1 MADPSGFIAA
11 IGSIIFFGS
20 YAVPL
25 KFPAV
30 QACQVDPLV
39 YQTYKSFACF
49 ATSWLVLIYVPLRFT
64 WWGMVGASMWCTT
77 GVFAIS
83 AVRLA
88 GIGVAQSLWSGIGIF
103 VSYIWGAY
111 VFKEPIVHPLLSV
124 MALAV
129 MAVGIVGIGL
139 AASGRFNPGHGH
151 LTRGSLDSHSP
162 SIKTPRKMFSFKR
175 EEEMDLIQMDGDVKP
190 VLTRPI
196 RSGKDDD
203 KYRKDNKLFRGVLY
217 AVFVGVSNGSFLIPF
232 KYATKEIHG
241 VEYLVSFG
249 VGALTVSSTI
259 LGVYSLLQVYLGK
272 PTPSFHFRAA
282 VGPGLL
288 TGVLWSAGN
297 VCSIITT
304 QYLGMALG
312 WPLVQC
318 QLLVSAMWSVFYY
331 EEVSGKKAAS
341 VLLGSCG
348 LVVVGAMMLGRFG
361 THK

>member
-1 MADPSGFIAA
+1 MADPSGIVAA
-11 IGSIIFFGS
+11 MAAIIFFGS

-39 YQTYKSFACF
+39 YQTYKSLACF
-49 ATSWLVLIYVPLRFT
+49 TTSWLVLIYVPLRFT

-77 GVFAIS
+77 GIVAIM
-83 AVRLA
+83 AIRLA

-103 VSYIWGAY
+103 VSYMWGAY

-124 MALAV
+124 MALGV
-129 MAVGIVGIGL
+129 MAAGMVGIGM
-139 AASGRFNPGHGH
+139 AASGSLNSGHGH
-151 LTRGSLDSHSP
+151 LTRGSLESHSP
-162 SIKTPRKMFSFKR
+162 RGKTTRKMFSFKR
-175 EEEMDLIQMDGDVKP
+175 EEEMDLIQMDSEAKP
-190 VLTRPI
+190 VLTRPG
-196 RSGKDDD
+196 RSGKDD
-203 KYRKDNKLFRGVLY
+203 KYRKDNKFFQGVLY
-217 AVFVGVSNGSFLIPF
+217 SVLVGVSNGSFLIPF
-232 KYATKEIHG
+232 KYANKETHG

-249 VGALTVSSTI
+249 IGALTVSSLI
-259 LGVYSLLQVYLGK
+259 LGVYSLLQIYLGK
-272 PTPSFHFRAA
+272 PAPSFHFRAA
-282 VGPGLL
+282 MGPGLL

-297 VCSIITT
+297 VCSIVTT

-318 QLLVSAMWSVFYY
+318 QLLVSAMWAVFYY
-331 EEVSGKKAAS
+331 EEVSGRKAATI
-341 VLLGSCG
+341 LLGSCG

>member
-1 MADPSGFIAA
+1 MADPSGLIAA
-11 IGSIIFFGS
+11 VAAMVFFGS

-25 KFPAV
+25 KFPVVVA
-30 QACQVDPLV
+30 AQVDPIV

-77 GVFAIS
+77 GIVAIM

-111 VFKEPIVHPLLSV
+111 VFNEPIKHPLLSM
-124 MALAV
+124 MALGV
-129 MAVGIVGIGL
+129 MAVGMMGIGM
-139 AASGRFNPGHGH
+139 AASGSLSPGPSRVHA
-151 LTRGSLDSHSP
+151 LSP
-162 SIKTPRKMFSFKR
+162 KGKTRKMFSFKR
-175 EEEMDLIQMDGDVKP
+175 EEEIDLIQMDGEAKAVLPRP
-190 VLTRPI
+190 VRDEKGG
-196 RSGKDDD
+196 S
-203 KYRKDNKLFRGVLY
+203 KYRRDNKFLQGILC
-217 AVFVGVSNGSFLIPF
+217 AIFVGVSNGSFLIPF

-249 VGALTVSSTI
+249 VGAVTISSAILTI
-259 LGVYSLLQVYLGK
+259 YSMLQVYRGK
-272 PTPSFHFRAA
+272 PPPSFHFKA
-282 VGPGLL
+282 VAGPGLL

-297 VCSIITT
+297 VCSIVATE
-304 QYLGMALG
+304 YLGMALG

-318 QLLVSAMWSVFYY
+318 QLLVSAMWAVFYY
-331 EEVSGKKAAS
+331 EEVSGRKAAS

-348 LVVVGAMMLGRFG
+348 LVVVGAMMLSKFG
-361 THK
+361 TI